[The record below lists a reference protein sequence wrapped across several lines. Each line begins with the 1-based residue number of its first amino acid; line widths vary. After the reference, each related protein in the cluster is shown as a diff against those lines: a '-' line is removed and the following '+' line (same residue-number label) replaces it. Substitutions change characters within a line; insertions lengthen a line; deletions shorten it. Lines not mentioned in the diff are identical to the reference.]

1 MSSTCPLASPV
12 PLLPDPVSSLSEAI
26 GAIEFVADPAA
37 LATILSGE
45 GVKSCPQGYR
55 SSLAQR
61 VLVRERK
68 GGTTQRG
75 QVMRRM

>member
-1 MSSTCPLASPV
+1 M
-12 PLLPDPVSSLSEAI
+12 
-26 GAIEFVADPAA
+26 ADPAA

-45 GVKSCPQGYR
+45 GMKSYPLGFR

-61 VLVRERK
+61 VLVREKK

-75 QVMRRM
+75 QVIRRLYETRLGWTKG